1 MQIPVQTRDSVI
13 IRFAGDSGDGMQLT
27 GTQFTNTSAL
37 VGNDLATFPD
47 FPAEIRAPAGTRA
60 GVSGFQLHF
69 SSDDIYTP
77 GDAPGVLVAMNPA
90 ALIKNIGDLENG
102 GICIVNTDKFQE
114 RELSKAELSTNPL
127 EDGTL
132 DGYRTIRV
140 PLSSLVKEAVK
151 PHGLNAKES
160 DRCKNFFALGLTY
173 WMFNRPMENTQTWI
187 KGKFKGKYM
196 GANLSALQAGYNYAI
211 TTEIHHETYD
221 VKPAKLAPGLY
232 KNITGS
238 EAVGLGFVT
247 AGQKAGLP
255 VFLGSYPI
263 TPASDM
269 LHALSKYKNL
279 GVSTFQAEDEIAAV
293 CSAIGAAYGGSLA
306 LTTTSGPGLALKGE
320 AVGLAMMIELPLVI
334 VDAQRGGPSTGLPTK
349 TEQSDLLFAMYGRNG
364 EAPLPIV
371 ATCTPSD
378 CFETVLEACRIALE
392 HMVPVLLLTDG
403 YIANGAEPWQIP
415 DPATIPTIQ
424 HRLTETNNNPEGE
437 YLPYRRDPET
447 LVRTWALPGTPGLE
461 HRVGGL
467 EKQDETGHVSYDPE
481 NHQKMTHIR
490 AEKVAR
496 IANQIP
502 LLEPHGSDKGT
513 LVLGWGSTFGAI
525 RQAVLLALGR
535 GHKVAHVHLRHLN
548 PFPRNLGDLL
558 KQYDRVIIPEMNM
571 GQLNTLI
578 RSTFLVEAVSLP
590 KVTGQP
596 FQVREILAA
605 IEANK

>member
-1 MQIPVQTRDSVI
+1 MQTPVQIRESVV

-37 VGNDLATFPD
+37 LGNDLATFPD

-77 GDAPGVLVAMNPA
+77 GDSPGVLVAMNPA
-90 ALIKNIGDLENG
+90 ALIKNISDLARG
-102 GICIVNTDKFQE
+102 GICIVNTDKFGE
-114 RELSKAELSTNPL
+114 RDLAKADLETNPL

-132 DGYRTIRV
+132 DGFRTIPV
-140 PLSSLVKEAVK
+140 KLSTLVKLAVK

-173 WMFNRPMENTQTWI
+173 WMFNRPMETTQGWI
-187 KGKFKGKYM
+187 KGKFKGKFM
-196 GANLSALQAGYNYAI
+196 EANLAALQAGYNYAI
-211 TTEIHHETYD
+211 TAEIHHETYD

-232 KNITGS
+232 RNITGS

-247 AGQKAGLP
+247 AGMKADLP

-269 LHALSKYKNL
+269 LHVLSKYKHV

-320 AVGLAMMIELPLVI
+320 AIGLAMMVELPLVI

-364 EAPLPIV
+364 ESPMPII
-371 ATCTPSD
+371 AAATPSD
-378 CFETVLEACRIALE
+378 CFDATVEACRISLE

-403 YIANGAEPWQIP
+403 YMANGAEPWLIP
-415 DPATIPTIQ
+415 DADSIPEIK
-424 HRLTETNNNPEGE
+424 HRLNTEHNNPDGD
-437 YLPYRRDPET
+437 YLPYKRDPET
-447 LVRTWALPGTPGLE
+447 LARSWAVPGTPGLE

-467 EKQDETGHVSYDPE
+467 EKQDETGHVSYDPD
-481 NHQKMTHIR
+481 NHQLMTNIR
-490 AEKVAR
+490 QAKVDR
-496 IANQIP
+496 IANHIP
-502 LLEPHGSDKGT
+502 ELTAFGADSGT
-513 LVLGWGSTFGAI
+513 LVLGWGSTYGAI
-525 RQAVLLALGR
+525 RQAVVSAQAR
-535 GHKVAHVHLRHLN
+535 GIDVAHAHLRHMN
-548 PFPRNLGDLL
+548 PFPRNLGDMLDR
-558 KQYDRVIIPEMNM
+558 YDTVIIPEMNM
-571 GQLNTLI
+571 GQLNKLI
-578 RSTFLVEAVSLP
+578 RARYLLDVVSLP

-596 FQVREILAA
+596 FKVQEILAA
-605 IEANK
+605 IDANQ